1 MSAIRSQQFRWNKG
15 GAENYQKMIK
25 RVMDKEDLPLM
36 TRFHSVLHLLNSTM
50 FLNVLVV
57 GFLSIPMLYIKNEW
71 GHLAWF
77 FKVSLYSL

>member
-15 GAENYQKMIK
+15 GRESYQKMIK
-25 RVMDKEDLPLM
+25 RVMEKRPSLS

-57 GFLSIPMLYIKNEW
+57 GFLSTMLYIKNEW
-71 GHLAWF
+71 GHLA
-77 FKVSLYSL
+77 